1 MADVYSADFKS
12 FNSGDVIT
20 ESQALENWDL
30 WFGYPYGLAETFVMK
45 TTVDDTNTFLNA
57 FNIPWRVTAV
67 NVVSGVRQWTIA

>member
-1 MADVYSADFKS
+1 MADVYTTNFKA
-12 FNSGDVIT
+12 FNTGDVIT
-20 ESQALENWDL
+20 ESQALAKWDI